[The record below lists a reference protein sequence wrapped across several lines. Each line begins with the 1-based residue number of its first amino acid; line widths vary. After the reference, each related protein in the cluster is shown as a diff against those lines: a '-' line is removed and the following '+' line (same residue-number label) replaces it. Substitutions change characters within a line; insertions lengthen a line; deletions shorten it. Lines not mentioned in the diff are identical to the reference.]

1 MPGLRR
7 IGKSWTQ
14 ECRLGNFGKFKGWFF
29 PLICQDWG
37 KLRTFEASKKQF
49 WRMEAKNIKALQVL
63 LKCDVWTSKKS
74 WKPPLTFM
82 EEWYLGQIY
91 PTVGKKQRINQ
102 IFSNKI
108 LGSSS
113 LKWWSLNSCSQL
125 PKITTPTSHQ
135 PSRHTL
141 TIRFSTWMD
150 HILRLWLGWVYP
162 PVLLLLSLWLL
173 KETSPCFWRVPERQ
187 TKKIVKKIRT
197 LVANKLA
204 KRTLNGDFFPRDKRG
219 MRMGKTDG
227 RWLVKTKPCCR
238 KMTTVFIGKVQV

>member
-1 MPGLRR
+1 MRCL
-7 IGKSWTQ
+7 
-14 ECRLGNFGKFKGWFF
+14 N
-29 PLICQDWG
+29 
-37 KLRTFEASKKQF
+37 
-49 WRMEAKNIKALQVL
+49 
-63 LKCDVWTSKKS
+63 LKEELKT
-74 WKPPLTFM
+74 PFTFM
-82 EEWYLGQIY
+82 KEWYLGSIRY
-91 PTVGKKQRINQ
+91 IRLLEKKQRINQ

-141 TIRFSTWMD
+141 TIRFSTRMD

-204 KRTLNGDFFPRDKRG
+204 KRTLDGDFFPSG
-219 MRMGKTDG
+219 
-227 RWLVKTKPCCR
+227 
-238 KMTTVFIGKVQV
+238 